1 MGSEAARFAVE
12 PAELVMTEHTVR
24 AVDAELAELGGKV
37 RKLGELCVTQ
47 VTEAIEA
54 LGEHDVP
61 RAERVVAGDD
71 RVDALHREIEDK
83 AVGIV
88 ARRQPLAR
96 DLREIIGALRIS
108 NDLERIGEL
117 AENVARRA
125 MLPGDK
131 PRIGVMSQLERM
143 AELALAQLRQ
153 VMVSYEAQ
161 DVAAAIAV
169 WSNDEEIDA
178 LENSLFRE
186 LLTYMMENPRN
197 VGFCTH
203 LLLCSKN
210 IERIGDHATNIAE
223 SVYYI
228 VEGHQLSGQRPKAS
242 LIDAAGLT
250 A

>member
-1 MGSEAARFAVE
+1 
-12 PAELVMTEHTVR
+12 MTEHTVR
-24 AVDAELAELGGKV
+24 AVDADLTELAGKV
-37 RKLGELCVTQ
+37 RRLGELCVTQ
-47 VTEAIEA
+47 VTEAVEA

-71 RVDALHREIEDK
+71 RLDALHREIEGK

-108 NDLERIGEL
+108 NDLERIGDL
-117 AENVARRA
+117 AENVAKRA
-125 MLPGDK
+125 MLAGDT
-131 PRIGVMSQLERM
+131 PDIGGVMAQLARM

-153 VMVSYEAQ
+153 VMAGYEAH

-169 WSNDEEIDA
+169 WSNDEEIDS

-228 VEGHQLSGQRPKAS
+228 VEGHQPAGPRPKAS
-242 LIDAAGLT
+242 LVDGLT
-250 A
+250 